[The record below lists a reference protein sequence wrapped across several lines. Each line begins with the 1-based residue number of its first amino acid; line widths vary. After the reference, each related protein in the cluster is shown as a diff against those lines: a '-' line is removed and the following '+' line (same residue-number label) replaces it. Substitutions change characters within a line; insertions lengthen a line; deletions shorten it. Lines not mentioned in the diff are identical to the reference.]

1 MENPAPTSAP
11 ERLTRKERK
20 RLTRQ
25 RIIDAAIDIVRTEG
39 IEGLTTVRLAQAAQ
53 ITQPG
58 FYVHFKNVE
67 DCLLATA
74 EYVVERSRR
83 AQTEARR
90 RAFAE
95 VRQVQDIGSP
105 TLVARV
111 YDETLRT
118 MLSEPRFAELFL
130 RYRRDPSPLGRKMA
144 QVMEQTR
151 HEIAEDMRAVNR
163 RLGVTERQGA
173 ELDLLAELILFL
185 YLGAAEAL
193 LDGRATDISEVVETL
208 TRVTRAALLAELSH
222 FAGING

>member
-1 MENPAPTSAP
+1 ME
-11 ERLTRKERK
+11 
-20 RLTRQ
+20 
-25 RIIDAAIDIVRTEG
+25 
-39 IEGLTTVRLAQAAQ
+39 
-53 ITQPG
+53 
-58 FYVHFKNVE
+58 
-67 DCLLATA
+67 
-74 EYVVERSRR
+74 
-83 AQTEARR
+83 
-90 RAFAE
+90 
-95 VRQVQDIGSP
+95 DIGSA
-105 TLVARV
+105 TVVARV

-118 MLSEPRFAELFL
+118 MLSAPRFAELFL
-130 RYRRDPSPLGRKMA
+130 RYRRDPSPLGRNMA

-163 RLGVTERQGA
+163 RLGVTARQGA